1 MRRADGMTDIGVQDR
16 TKEAFQSMAVGE
28 LPALYSLARRLVRDG
43 AEDLV
48 QETLIRAYR
57 SFGALK
63 EDEAGARW
71 LKTILVNV
79 FRDELRRRA
88 RSVEELP
95 VEEVEDFSLYR
106 TLVEVDPL
114 PYSDTLHLDFLRA
127 FGKDDVRDVLMRL
140 PELYRAPLV
149 LRYMDG
155 FATKEIARML
165 DTPLGTILARLHRG
179 RKAIRDRDVGVRGG
193 DGSPHGGG
201 TEMTDQ
207 QGSIPC
213 SEAVKQLWDY
223 LDHAISANDQERVEK
238 HLSFCRTCC
247 GELEFAKELRSFLAS
262 NEVEEIPPDVKAHLE
277 RFVQEL

>member
-1 MRRADGMTDIGVQDR
+1 VRRADGMMEIRVKDR
-16 TKEAFQSMAVGE
+16 TKEAFQSMAVAE

-71 LKTILVNV
+71 LKSILVNV
-79 FRDELRRRA
+79 FRDELRKRA

-114 PYSDTLHLDFLRA
+114 HYSDTLHLDFLRA

-140 PELYRAPLV
+140 PEVYRAPLV

-179 RKAIRDRDVGVRGG
+179 RRRFE
-193 DGSPHGGG
+193 
-201 TEMTDQ
+201 TEMWAYAEET
-207 QGSIPC
+207 G
-213 SEAVKQLWDY
+213 L
-223 LDHAISANDQERVEK
+223 LM
-238 HLSFCRTCC
+238 
-247 GELEFAKELRSFLAS
+247 GEVR
-262 NEVEEIPPDVKAHLE
+262 
-277 RFVQEL
+277 R